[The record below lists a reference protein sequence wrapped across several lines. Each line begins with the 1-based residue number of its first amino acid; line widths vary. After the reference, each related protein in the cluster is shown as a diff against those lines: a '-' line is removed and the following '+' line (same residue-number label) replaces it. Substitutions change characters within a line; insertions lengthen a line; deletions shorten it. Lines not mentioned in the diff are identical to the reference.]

1 MSDYGTHTTQYEKLS
16 NDELYAMYRG
26 SVFETFTNEQKQDLA
41 QETVNRHAAEL
52 GMTGAPKVV
61 LVDLPSTI
69 NGQTLNGVIEVNN
82 ETAKDNCNFLNTV
95 FHENMHAFQEQVID
109 GTITNIDDDLA
120 MQYRANGNNIGSV
133 VFQNGTYQMGSHYL
147 RGLSSAECSM
157 VQATERDAMKGAE
170 AKTAEIIQSL
180 TEKYGVEPGFENYE
194 KGIME
199 KGYLAWETAGIE
211 RFENPNFEKDVN
223 QTLLNQYFGEDVF
236 VDEATEAAVKAE
248 MITSYE
254 AVLNNESTTNLVS
267 MEEKGMEAEFET
279 YCTGM
284 MPEGPGEVVDVTMQ
298 EVPDF
303 EVEDAPDL
311 GEDLDCDDGIDL

>member
-1 MSDYGTHTTQYEKLS
+1 
-16 NDELYAMYRG
+16 
-26 SVFETFTNEQKQDLA
+26 
-41 QETVNRHAAEL
+41 
-52 GMTGAPKVV
+52 
-61 LVDLPSTI
+61 
-69 NGQTLNGVIEVNN
+69 
-82 ETAKDNCNFLNTV
+82 
-95 FHENMHAFQEQVID
+95 
-109 GTITNIDDDLA
+109 
-120 MQYRANGNNIGSV
+120 
-133 VFQNGTYQMGSHYL
+133 
-147 RGLSSAECSM
+147 M